1 MCWRENEDSDS
12 INDSGIVS
20 LWGGSLSDFEQK
32 EVQQK
37 QTEIKYMFNDPG
49 TS

>member
-1 MCWRENEDSDS
+1 MK
-12 INDSGIVS
+12 IVTVLMILGIVG

>member
-1 MCWRENEDSDS
+1 MKVK
-12 INDSGIVS
+12 IVTVLMILGIVS

>member
-1 MCWRENEDSDS
+1 MKMK
-12 INDSGIVS
+12 IVAILTVFGVIG
-20 LWGGSLSDFEQK
+20 LWGGNISSFED
-32 EVQQK
+32 EAIQQK

>member
-1 MCWRENEDSDS
+1 MK
-12 INDSGIVS
+12 IVTVLTILGIVS

-37 QTEIKYMFNDPG
+37 QTEIKYMFNVQELAE
-49 TS
+49 